1 MTAIRILLYAS
12 IAAVAACKIDV
23 GVPAGGSVTTNSGS
37 LSCSANSSC
46 TIDVADIYFD
56 ETFVANPATGFDF
69 IGWKSGPARL
79 CPGSTGPCRFST
91 AGLAGNEDAIALLD
105 DQNLVVYLEPAFV
118 SEGAEPEALLGA
130 TFACPWD
137 ESDPTLHVFLAAGQ
151 SNMVSVYGQ
160 SGTLPEKYV
169 TGTDRLQMWDQGSW
183 KRLGLS
189 TENGNRVPRY
199 GPELGFAW
207 TLHAACPE
215 SNIGIIKY
223 AVGGTS
229 ITTWIPGGEN
239 NAVLIANV
247 AAALQAGTDITF
259 EGLLYKQ
266 GGGDSRNRTSADAW
280 GENFLSIVDTTRSAG
295 VIPNDLPFLLATS
308 RGTSDNGFPDDI
320 TDFDPDSVPSPD
332 PRRPFILHVIYQQ
345 WMVQF
350 ARSGIYPVIERDIPI
365 GADGIHQTPEGIRMV
380 GRGLAEV
387 YLQDVN

>member
-1 MTAIRILLYAS
+1 MTAIRFLLYTS
-12 IAAVAACKIDV
+12 IAAIAACKIDV
-23 GVPAGGSVTTNSGS
+23 DVPSGGSVTTDSGS

-46 TIDVADIYFD
+46 SLDVANIYFD

-79 CPGSTGPCRFST
+79 CSGSTEPCRFST
-91 AGLAGNEDAIALLD
+91 AGLADNEDAIALLD
-105 DQNLVVYLEPAFV
+105 DPNLLVYLEPAFV
-118 SEGAEPEALLGA
+118 SESAEPEELLGA
-130 TFACPWD
+130 TFSCPWD

-169 TGTDRLQMWDQGSW
+169 TGTDQLQMWDEGSW

-189 TENGNRVPRY
+189 TENGNRVRRY

-229 ITTWIPGGEN
+229 ITTWVPGGEN
-239 NAVLIANV
+239 NAVLVANV

-259 EGLLYKQ
+259 EGFLYKQ
-266 GGGDSRNRTSADAW
+266 GGGDSRNRTLADAW

-295 VIPNDLPFLLATS
+295 VIGDDLPFLLATG
-308 RGTSDNGFPDDI
+308 RGTSDNAFPDDI

-332 PRRPFILHVIYQQ
+332 PSRPFILHVIYQQ

-350 ARSGIYPVIERDIPI
+350 ERPAIYPVIERDIPI
-365 GADGIHQTPEGIRMV
+365 GADGIHQTPEGIRRV

-387 YLQDVN
+387 YLRDVN

>member
-1 MTAIRILLYAS
+1 MNASRILLYAS

-23 GVPAGGSVTTNSGS
+23 DVPAGGSVTTNSGS
-37 LSCSANSSC
+37 LSCSAKSSC
-46 TIDVADIYFD
+46 TLDVADIYFD

-79 CPGSTGPCRFST
+79 CAGSTEPCRFST
-91 AGLAGNEDAIALLD
+91 AGLVGNEDAIALLD
-105 DQNLVVYLEPAFV
+105 DPNLLVYLEPAFV
-118 SEGAEPEALLGA
+118 SESAEPEELLGT
-130 TFACPWD
+130 TFSCPWD

-151 SNMVSVYGQ
+151 SNMVSVYGK

-169 TGTDRLQMWDQGSW
+169 TGTDQLQMWDEGSW

-189 TENGNRVPRY
+189 TENGNRVRRY

-229 ITTWIPGGEN
+229 ITTWVPGGEN
-239 NAVLIANV
+239 NAVLVANV

-259 EGLLYKQ
+259 EGFLYKQ
-266 GGGDSRNRTSADAW
+266 GGGDSRNRTLADAW

-308 RGTSDNGFPDDI
+308 RGTSDNAFPDDI

-332 PRRPFILHVIYQQ
+332 PSRPFILHVIYQQ

-350 ARSGIYPVIERDIPI
+350 ERPGIYPVIERDIPI

-387 YLQDVN
+387 YLRDVN

>member
-1 MTAIRILLYAS
+1 MNASRILLYAS

-23 GVPAGGSVTTNSGS
+23 DVPAGGSVTTNSGS

-46 TIDVADIYFD
+46 TLDVADIYFD

-79 CPGSTGPCRFST
+79 CADSTEPCRFST
-91 AGLAGNEDAIALLD
+91 AGLAGNEDTIALLD
-105 DQNLVVYLEPAFV
+105 DPNLLVYLEPAFV
-118 SEGAEPEALLGA
+118 SESAEPEELLGT
-130 TFACPWD
+130 TFSCPWD

-151 SNMVSVYGQ
+151 SNMVSVYGK

-169 TGTDRLQMWDQGSW
+169 TGTDQLQMWDQGSW

-189 TENGNRVPRY
+189 TENGNRVRRY

-229 ITTWIPGGEN
+229 ITTWVPGGEN
-239 NAVLIANV
+239 SAVLVANV

-259 EGLLYKQ
+259 EGFLYKQ
-266 GGGDSRNRTSADAW
+266 GGGDSRNRTLADAW

-308 RGTSDNGFPDDI
+308 RGTSDNAFPDDI

-332 PRRPFILHVIYQQ
+332 PSRPFVLHVIYQQ

-350 ARSGIYPVIERDIPI
+350 ERPGIYPVIERDIPI

-387 YLQDVN
+387 YLRDVN

>member
-1 MTAIRILLYAS
+1 
-12 IAAVAACKIDV
+12 
-23 GVPAGGSVTTNSGS
+23 
-37 LSCSANSSC
+37 
-46 TIDVADIYFD
+46 
-56 ETFVANPATGFDF
+56 
-69 IGWKSGPARL
+69 
-79 CPGSTGPCRFST
+79 
-91 AGLAGNEDAIALLD
+91 
-105 DQNLVVYLEPAFV
+105 
-118 SEGAEPEALLGA
+118 
-130 TFACPWD
+130 
-137 ESDPTLHVFLAAGQ
+137 
-151 SNMVSVYGQ
+151 
-160 SGTLPEKYV
+160 LPEKYV
-169 TGTDRLQMWDQGSW
+169 TGTDQLQMWDQGSW

-189 TENGNRVPRY
+189 TENGNRVRRY

-229 ITTWIPGGEN
+229 ITTWVPGGEN
-239 NAVLIANV
+239 SAVLVANV

-259 EGLLYKQ
+259 EGFLYKQ
-266 GGGDSRNRTSADAW
+266 GGGDSRNRTLADAW

-308 RGTSDNGFPDDI
+308 RGTSDNAFPDDI

-332 PRRPFILHVIYQQ
+332 PSRPFVLHVIYQQ

-350 ARSGIYPVIERDIPI
+350 ERPGIYPVIERDIPI

-387 YLQDVN
+387 YLRDVN

>member
-1 MTAIRILLYAS
+1 
-12 IAAVAACKIDV
+12 
-23 GVPAGGSVTTNSGS
+23 VPAGGSVTTNSGS

-46 TIDVADIYFD
+46 TLDVADIYFD

-79 CPGSTGPCRFST
+79 CAGSTEPCRFST
-91 AGLAGNEDAIALLD
+91 ASLAGNEDAIALLD
-105 DQNLVVYLEPAFV
+105 DPNLLVYLEPAFV
-118 SEGAEPEALLGA
+118 SESAEPEELLGT
-130 TFACPWD
+130 TFSCPWD

-169 TGTDRLQMWDQGSW
+169 TGTDQLQMWDQGSW

-189 TENGNRVPRY
+189 TENGNRVRRY

-229 ITTWIPGGEN
+229 ITTWVPGGEN
-239 NAVLIANV
+239 SAVLVANV

-259 EGLLYKQ
+259 EGFLYKQ
-266 GGGDSRNRTSADAW
+266 GGGDSRNRTLADAW

-295 VIPNDLPFLLATS
+295 VIGDDLPFLLATG
-308 RGTSDNGFPDDI
+308 RGTSDNAFPDDI

-332 PRRPFILHVIYQQ
+332 PSRPFILHVIYQQ

-350 ARSGIYPVIERDIPI
+350 ERPGIYPVIERDIPI

-387 YLQDVN
+387 YLRDVN

>member
-1 MTAIRILLYAS
+1 MNASRILLYAS

-23 GVPAGGSVTTNSGS
+23 DVPAGGSVTTNSGS

-46 TIDVADIYFD
+46 TLDVADIYFD

-79 CPGSTGPCRFST
+79 CADSTEPCRFST
-91 AGLAGNEDAIALLD
+91 AGLAGNEDTIALLD
-105 DQNLVVYLEPAFV
+105 DPNLLVYLEPAFV
-118 SEGAEPEALLGA
+118 SESAEPEELLGT
-130 TFACPWD
+130 TFSCPWD

-151 SNMVSVYGQ
+151 SNMVSVYGK

-169 TGTDRLQMWDQGSW
+169 TGTDQLQMWDQGSW

-189 TENGNRVPRY
+189 TENGNRVRRY

-239 NAVLIANV
+239 SAVLVANV

-259 EGLLYKQ
+259 EGFLYKQ
-266 GGGDSRNRTSADAW
+266 GGGDSRNRTLADAW

-308 RGTSDNGFPDDI
+308 RGTSDNAFPDDI

-332 PRRPFILHVIYQQ
+332 PSRPFVLHVIYQQ

-350 ARSGIYPVIERDIPI
+350 ERPGIYPVIERDIPI

-387 YLQDVN
+387 YLRDVN